1 MGYYKDLREYLAAL
15 EKKGKLTR
23 IKSEINKDTEMH
35 PLIRLQFL
43 GLPEDKRTAF
53 LFENIVDSKGKKYR
67 MPYVVGCAAASR
79 EIYALGMM
87 CKPEEISDKWLYAQT
102 HLVPP
107 ELVGSG
113 PVQEVVYTGAEIKRE
128 GIAMLPIPISTPGFD
143 NAPYTSAS
151 NWITKDPETGIRNV
165 GNYRGQIKAP
175 DRFGFFPGLGQGG
188 RIHWDRC
195 RAKGVPLQ
203 AAMVL
208 GAPPNISYVAISK
221 FADDVDELAIAGGL
235 AGEPVEVVRCKTV
248 DLEVPAHAEIV
259 VEGIIPTDSVEPEGP
274 FGEMT
279 GFMASREISPY
290 MNVTCITHRRNPICQ
305 GFISQFPPSESSK
318 IRQISWE
325 QVVYKMLTVDC
336 RIKNILDV
344 VFYECTGSWGL
355 CVIRIQQ
362 PDREQSKQIFK
373 AVAERFWGGKM
384 IVLVDEDIDPRN
396 LESVLWA
403 MSFRMQPHRDVD
415 TLRTK
420 KILPLDYS
428 IAPPEEGAGRKP
440 GVEPPESSC
449 LMVDATLKW
458 PYPPT
463 SLPKKEIMERAL
475 QIWER
480 EGFPPIH
487 LKPPTWGYTLGHWT
501 EEDEEEAEMA
511 LRGEYFATGEKT
523 ARRRT
528 KVERQK

>member
-1 MGYYKDLREYLAAL
+1 MSYYKDLHEYLAAL
-15 EKKGKLTR
+15 EKAGKLTR
-23 IKSEINKDTEMH
+23 IRSAINKDTELH
-35 PLIRLQFL
+35 PLVRLQFL
-43 GLPEDKRTAF
+43 GLPEEKRTAF
-53 LFENIVDSKGKKYR
+53 LFENITDSKGKKYN

-79 EIYALGMM
+79 DIYALGMM
-87 CKPEEISDKWLYAQT
+87 CEPEQIGDKWLHAQT
-102 HLVPP
+102 HSIPPRLV
-107 ELVGSG
+107 ERA
-113 PVQEVVYTGAEIKRE
+113 PVQQVVYSETEIKKE
-128 GIAMLPIPISTPGFD
+128 GITMLPIPISTPGFD

-165 GNYRGQIKAP
+165 GNYRGQVKAP
-175 DRFGFFPGLGQGG
+175 DRFGCFSSLGQGA
-188 RIHWDRC
+188 RAHWEKC
-195 RAKGVPLQ
+195 KAKGIPLE

-221 FADDVDELAIAGGL
+221 FADDVDELAIAGGI
-235 AGEPVEVVRCKTV
+235 AGEAVEVVRCKSV

-259 VEGIIPTDSVEPEGP
+259 VEGIIPTDTLEPEGP

-279 GFMASREISPY
+279 GYMASREIAPY
-290 MNVTCITHRRNPICQ
+290 MNVTSITHRKNPICQ

-325 QVVYKMLTVDC
+325 QVVFKMLTVDC
-336 RIKNILDV
+336 GMKNVLDV

-355 CVIRIQQ
+355 CVIRIRK
-362 PDREQSKQIFK
+362 PDRDQSKQIFK
-373 AVAERFWGGKM
+373 AVSERFWGGKM
-384 IVLVDEDIDPRN
+384 IVLVNEDIDPRS

-403 MSFRMQPHRDVD
+403 MSFRMQPHRDVE

-449 LMVDATLKW
+449 LMIDATLKW

-463 SLPKKEIMERAL
+463 SLPRKEIMEQAIK
-475 QIWER
+475 IWER
-480 EGFPPIH
+480 EDLGPLN
-487 LKPPTWGYTLGHWT
+487 LKPPIGGYSLGHWT
-501 EEDEEEAEMA
+501 EEDQAEAELA
-511 LRGEYFATGEKT
+511 LGGEYLKTGEK
-523 ARRRT
+523 AAHQRI
-528 KVERQK
+528 KIK

>member
-1 MGYYKDLREYLAAL
+1 LSYYKDLREHLAAL
-15 EKKGKLTR
+15 EQAGKLTR
-23 IKSEINKDTEMH
+23 IRSEINKDTELH

-43 GLPEDKRTAF
+43 GLPEEKRTAF
-53 LFENIVDSKGKKYR
+53 LFENIIDSKGKKCR

-79 EIYALGMM
+79 DIYALGMM
-87 CKPEEISDKWLYAQT
+87 CEPDEIAEKWVHAQT
-102 HLVPP
+102 HPIPPRLV
-107 ELVGSG
+107 ESG
-113 PVQEVVYTGAEIKRE
+113 PVQEVIYTGEQIKRE
-128 GIAMLPIPISTPGFD
+128 GITMLPIPISTPGFD

-151 NWITKDPETGIRNV
+151 NWITKDPETGVRNV
-165 GNYRGQIKAP
+165 GNYRGQVKAP
-175 DRFGFFPGLGQGG
+175 DRFGCFPALGQGA
-188 RIHWDRC
+188 RIHWDKC
-195 RAKGVPLQ
+195 RAKGIPLQ

-221 FADDVDELAIAGGL
+221 FAEDVDELAIAGGL
-235 AGEPVEVVRCKTV
+235 AGEPVEIVKCKTV

-259 VEGIIPTDSVEPEGP
+259 VEGIIPTDTVELEGP

-290 MNVTCITHRRNPICQ
+290 MNVTCITHRKNPICQ

-325 QVVYKMLTVDC
+325 QVVYKMLAVDC
-336 RIKNILDV
+336 GMKNILDV
-344 VFYECTGSWGL
+344 ALHECSGSWGL
-355 CVIRIQQ
+355 CVIRVRQ
-362 PDREQSKQIFK
+362 PDRQQTKQIFK
-373 AVAERFWGGKM
+373 TVADRFWGGKM

-396 LESVLWA
+396 LESVIWA

-415 TLRTK
+415 MLRTK

-440 GVEPPESSC
+440 GVEGPESSC
-449 LMVDATLKW
+449 LLVDATLKW

-463 SLPKKEIMERAL
+463 SLPKREIMERAV

-480 EGFPPIH
+480 EELPPLH
-487 LKPPTWGYTLGHWT
+487 LKPPFWGYSLGRWT
-501 EEDEEEAEMA
+501 PEDEEEADMA
-511 LRGEYFATGEKT
+511 LRGEYLRTGEK
-523 ARRRT
+523 AAKLR
-528 KVERQK
+528 KKIE